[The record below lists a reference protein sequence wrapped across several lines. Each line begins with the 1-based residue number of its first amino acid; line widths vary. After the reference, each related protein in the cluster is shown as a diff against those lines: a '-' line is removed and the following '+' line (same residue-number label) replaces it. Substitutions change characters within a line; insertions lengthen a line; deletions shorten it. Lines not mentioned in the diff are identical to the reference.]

1 VQNVWPSFAEYSCA
15 LQGLH
20 YILREKMNLKKN
32 EGIKK
37 ERQSRREVE
46 RKLRQEKILLS
57 TVEVR

>member
-1 VQNVWPSFAEYSCA
+1 
-15 LQGLH
+15 
-20 YILREKMNLKKN
+20 MNFKKN

-37 ERQSRREVE
+37 EGQSRREVE